1 MVFVYGLYNGL
12 YFPFMVFIIISLIF
26 LQRGSPTSSSRA
38 AIAMHDEMHVG
49 CRLWEGIFLSRF
61 DSERFFDYDCRD
73 DIKKL
78 LDVLTFGN
86 ALIYKSSLLFITG
99 KFKNWQ
105 LTWNCSS
112 SNVHMRL
119 SPLSPWLWPNPATA
133 RFVVRALHGL
143 RMMGTTKYEKCG
155 RKRLVKWDGLPFQIF
170 TTSFTFPY
178 HSSRSA
184 KWIQTTSLRV

>member
-49 CRLWEGIFLSRF
+49 C
-61 DSERFFDYDCRD
+61 DCRD

-99 KFKNWQ
+99 KFKN
-105 LTWNCSS
+105 
-112 SNVHMRL
+112 
-119 SPLSPWLWPNPATA
+119 
-133 RFVVRALHGL
+133 
-143 RMMGTTKYEKCG
+143 
-155 RKRLVKWDGLPFQIF
+155 
-170 TTSFTFPY
+170 
-178 HSSRSA
+178 
-184 KWIQTTSLRV
+184 